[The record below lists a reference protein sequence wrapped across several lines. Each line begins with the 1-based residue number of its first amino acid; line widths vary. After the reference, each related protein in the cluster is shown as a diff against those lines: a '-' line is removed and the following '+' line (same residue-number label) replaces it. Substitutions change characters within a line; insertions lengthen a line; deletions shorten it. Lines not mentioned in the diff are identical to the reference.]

1 MERVVLDVVY
11 LLGIVVLALV
21 VGLVGRGV
29 EKLWSSSMW
38 SVPCSRS
45 PRSRTWSSP
54 WWSRSA
60 S

>member
-29 EKLWSSSMW
+29 EKL
-38 SVPCSRS
+38 
-45 PRSRTWSSP
+45 
-54 WWSRSA
+54 
-60 S
+60 